1 MLELLGDKH
10 KSVDPKSVKGV
21 VSAEKS
27 EITNVVT
34 QPNPETGGW
43 RLSFQCSVKS
53 QQPIELRAVLVQN
66 DAPISEVWI
75 YRWTP

>member
-1 MLELLGDKH
+1 
-10 KSVDPKSVKGV
+10 V

-27 EITNVVT
+27 EIANIVT

-43 RLSFQCSVKS
+43 RLSFQCPAKS
-53 QQPIELRAVLVQN
+53 QTPIELRALLMKD

-75 YRWTP
+75 YRWIP

>member
-1 MLELLGDKH
+1 
-10 KSVDPKSVKGV
+10 
-21 VSAEKS
+21 
-27 EITNVVT
+27 
-34 QPNPETGGW
+34 
-43 RLSFQCSVKS
+43 LSFQCSVKN